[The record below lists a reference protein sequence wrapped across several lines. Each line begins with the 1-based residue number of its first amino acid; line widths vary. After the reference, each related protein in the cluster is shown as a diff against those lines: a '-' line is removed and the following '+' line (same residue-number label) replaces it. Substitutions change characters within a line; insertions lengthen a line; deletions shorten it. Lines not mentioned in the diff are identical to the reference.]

1 LLNTD
6 KTELNVLHREF
17 LVGVTNF
24 FRDRPVWD
32 ALEEI
37 ALPVLFK
44 RDKDAGPVR
53 VWSVGCSTGEEAYTL
68 AMLMQKF
75 CSENELDRD
84 FRIYATDVNETAIEA
99 AKQGIYPDSVREE
112 IPPLMLERGYLTFQ
126 SGTFKVA
133 PALRNKVFF
142 AAHNVIDDAPYTR
155 TDLIVCRNLL
165 IYLSPDVQAKV
176 MAHFAFSLRKGGY
189 LMLGA
194 AEGPGQHGGYFDAV
208 AHKPR
213 IYRNT
218 RLLDATAKRGDLSS
232 DFPVADRFMPRTRRM
247 SARANSP
254 GADLAQL
261 FQDTMLEDGACVC
274 VVDDQHKVLRTFG
287 DHKAFL
293 QMPSGGFTAHI
304 TELVEDR
311 LRSAV
316 TLVLRRAETEGK
328 AEKHGLRLVD
338 GEQISQVELSC
349 RKMSW
354 EAQSVAYAVKFR
366 QQVEV
371 VRKAIEPSESEREEV
386 PNSAY
391 VQHLESEVQSLQ
403 DMLSAT
409 AQDLGASNE
418 ELQTTNE
425 ELIASNE
432 ELQANNEETQSINEE
447 LHTLNAENADKIAEL
462 EAATADIS
470 NLLATADLGV
480 LVLDHSFSIRQYSV
494 GMTRHVELEPS
505 DIGRPIANFA
515 LALEPD
521 ATVQLM
527 DDARLARDMGDEF
540 VRDLRTSDGG
550 WVFARVRPYRN
561 AKGESRGVVIALQ
574 DITTMKL
581 LELEVRKQRDRLE
594 GLLESEAAGYWD
606 WDILEQ
612 TEFMSPRFKSMF
624 GYEEHEIEDSPDAWK
639 RIIHRDDLPMVF
651 KQFKAHVKSGGKVP
665 YDNEVRYWHK
675 DGSIVWVLCRGRVV
689 EWSKDG
695 DPLRMMG
702 VHVDIT
708 HLKEREEDIQ
718 ARANELRRFAF
729 IAAHDLVQPV
739 NTIENALSILLE
751 DMPPSDDP
759 DQKMALAYLET
770 ATGRL
775 RDRINGILDYARLQD
790 DTIEF
795 DQVDLGEVACEALT
809 DLASLVAEADAEVTI
824 GELGVVSGARNL
836 IVQVMQNLITNAVTY
851 RKPDQ
856 KPRVE
861 IQPAPAPAG
870 MVGFSVTDNGIGIAP
885 EHRDKVFELFAR
897 LHTYE
902 EYP

>member
-1 LLNTD
+1 DPETAAFDGMPRSAMATGIVDMTLAPDAMIGEIWRYIEMRERGIDSVDRVFTDVGQEFSELLKLVSDKADIDFSLYKSPTLKRRVARRMALKGQDTLKSYLSLLNTD

-68 AMLMQKF
+68 AMLLQKF

-366 QQVEV
+366 QQVEM
-371 VRKAIEPSESEREEV
+371 VRKALEPAEPEHEEV

-425 ELIASNE
+425 
-432 ELQANNEETQSINEE
+432 
-447 LHTLNAENADKIAEL
+447 
-462 EAATADIS
+462 
-470 NLLATADLGV
+470 
-480 LVLDHSFSIRQYSV
+480 
-494 GMTRHVELEPS
+494 
-505 DIGRPIANFA
+505 
-515 LALEPD
+515 
-521 ATVQLM
+521 
-527 DDARLARDMGDEF
+527 
-540 VRDLRTSDGG
+540 
-550 WVFARVRPYRN
+550 
-561 AKGESRGVVIALQ
+561 
-574 DITTMKL
+574 
-581 LELEVRKQRDRLE
+581 
-594 GLLESEAAGYWD
+594 
-606 WDILEQ
+606 
-612 TEFMSPRFKSMF
+612 
-624 GYEEHEIEDSPDAWK
+624 
-639 RIIHRDDLPMVF
+639 
-651 KQFKAHVKSGGKVP
+651 
-665 YDNEVRYWHK
+665 
-675 DGSIVWVLCRGRVV
+675 
-689 EWSKDG
+689 
-695 DPLRMMG
+695 
-702 VHVDIT
+702 
-708 HLKEREEDIQ
+708 
-718 ARANELRRFAF
+718 
-729 IAAHDLVQPV
+729 
-739 NTIENALSILLE
+739 
-751 DMPPSDDP
+751 
-759 DQKMALAYLET
+759 
-770 ATGRL
+770 
-775 RDRINGILDYARLQD
+775 
-790 DTIEF
+790 
-795 DQVDLGEVACEALT
+795 
-809 DLASLVAEADAEVTI
+809 
-824 GELGVVSGARNL
+824 
-836 IVQVMQNLITNAVTY
+836 
-851 RKPDQ
+851 
-856 KPRVE
+856 
-861 IQPAPAPAG
+861 
-870 MVGFSVTDNGIGIAP
+870 
-885 EHRDKVFELFAR
+885 
-897 LHTYE
+897 
-902 EYP
+902 